1 MNTLLF
7 MAFVFILYCI
17 VMWRIKKI
25 NDKLTILVE
34 SDPDAKKQ
42 IKKQKQDKRQN
53 KVYKD
58 VEVTGIVK
66 YRQGYEPISINL
78 ELVHT
83 IAFHSLKWWQRK
95 PKAKPIN
102 ILYTMPY
109 FGTHYNKF
117 QVGDKIRVRGE
128 LIDYEVWQSIWTNDL
143 TVINE

>member
-7 MAFVFILYCI
+7 MVFVFILYCI

-25 NDKLTILVE
+25 NDKLTILIE
-34 SDPDAKKQ
+34 SDPNTNKQ
-42 IKKQKQDKRQN
+42 IKKQNKRQH
-53 KVYKD
+53 KMYKD

-66 YRQGYEPISINL
+66 KRQGYEPNSIIL
-78 ELVHT
+78 EPIHT

-95 PKAKPIN
+95 PKAKPIY

-109 FGTHYNKF
+109 FGTHYTKF

>member
-7 MAFVFILYCI
+7 MVFVFILYCI

-25 NDKLTILVE
+25 NDKLTILIE
-34 SDPDAKKQ
+34 SDPNTNKQ
-42 IKKQKQDKRQN
+42 IKKQNKRQH
-53 KVYKD
+53 KMYKD

-66 YRQGYEPISINL
+66 KRQGYEPNSIIL
-78 ELVHT
+78 EPIHT

-117 QVGDKIRVRGE
+117 QVGDKIRVKGE
-128 LIDYEVWQSIWTNDL
+128 LTNYEVWQSIWTNDL